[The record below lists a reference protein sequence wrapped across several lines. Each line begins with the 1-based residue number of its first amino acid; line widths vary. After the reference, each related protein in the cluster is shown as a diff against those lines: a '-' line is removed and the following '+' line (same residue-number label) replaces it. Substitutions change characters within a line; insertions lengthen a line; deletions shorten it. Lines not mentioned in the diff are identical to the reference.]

1 MSFKDLTIDSSNP
14 CKPVITGSHV
24 KACSL
29 ISVTKFSRYFVN
41 NPAILGVIAIVFG
54 LIVAFQGRKFFEYTI
69 FATGSIVGFGI
80 TMLLFQ
86 FLSMLS
92 SKQGSE
98 LSFLG
103 SLFSYAFSLAMAI
116 FLGYILYR
124 MLDIGAAIM
133 GAIGGVFL
141 ALTVN
146 QVLFFWV
153 DGQASEII
161 FWTLALLLGVY
172 LAYLSK
178 VQYHNIVILGTAV
191 LGAYSTVRGLSL
203 FFPGTF
209 PVETEI
215 FKQIAEDTIDP
226 LFYSYVAGFI
236 VTSIVGALYQKRQ
249 KDSDDKSNFRKK

>member
-1 MSFKDLTIDSSNP
+1 
-14 CKPVITGSHV
+14 
-24 KACSL
+24 
-29 ISVTKFSRYFVN
+29 VN
-41 NPAILGVIAIVFG
+41 NPAILGIIAIAFG

-98 LSFLG
+98 LSFL
-103 SLFSYAFSLAMAI
+103 STLFSYAFSVAMAA

-161 FWTLALLLGVY
+161 FWTLALLLGGY

-209 PVETEI
+209 PPETEI

-226 LFYSYVAGFI
+226 IFYSYVAGFI

-249 KDSDDKSNFRKK
+249 KDMDDKSNFRKK

>member
-1 MSFKDLTIDSSNP
+1 M
-14 CKPVITGSHV
+14 
-24 KACSL
+24 
-29 ISVTKFSRYFVN
+29 
-41 NPAILGVIAIVFG
+41 
-54 LIVAFQGRKFFEYTI
+54 
-69 FATGSIVGFGI
+69 
-80 TMLLFQ
+80 
-86 FLSMLS
+86 
-92 SKQGSE
+92 
-98 LSFLG
+98 
-103 SLFSYAFSLAMAI
+103 FSYAFSLAMAV

-133 GAIGGVFL
+133 GAIGGIFL

-161 FWTLALLLGVY
+161 FWTLALLLGGY

-178 VQYHNIVILGTAV
+178 VQYQNIVILGTAV

-209 PVETEI
+209 PPETEI
-215 FKQIAEDTIDP
+215 LKQIADDTIDP
-226 LFYSYVAGFI
+226 LFYSYVAAFI

-249 KDSDDKSNFRKK
+249 KNIDDQTNYIKK